1 MPQNELKQQLQ
12 VLHDTLK
19 QHPQLD
25 DDSQALLQSIAA
37 DIDEVEAANAAD
49 LSERVQ
55 EQAVRFEQEHPTLA
69 EVLRQIVDT
78 LGRIGV

>member
-12 VLHDTLK
+12 ALHDTLQ
-19 QHPQLD
+19 QHPLLD
-25 DDSQALLQSIAA
+25 EDSQALLQSIAA